1 MNHLILAETQFFA
14 MINGKDNGST
24 ETAYGGFV
32 QEVINLCYGGNDA
45 KHIIV
50 ALAFAEIELQHHPQ
64 NLSVSEENV
73 VTVYIRKALSFIRK
87 MQKIVSASA
96 ITSVPPLTST
106 SETKATVPALQWTG
120 NAVELV
126 ELIYALYATG
136 CINGGK
142 ASLKELAPVL
152 YSFFG
157 VESKDCYRFY
167 TDIKRR
173 KSDSRTYFLEKM
185 QDKLNAKMRH
195 DDELERMKEINECQ
209 TKDKRPDYTVS
220 YPSSF
225 TITLLSAGKPIKI
238 INFASIN
245 Q

>member
-64 NLSVSEENV
+64 NLSASEENV

-87 MQKIVSASA
+87 MQKMVSASA

-142 ASLKELAPVL
+142 AASEG
-152 YSFFG
+152 S
-157 VESKDCYRFY
+157 
-167 TDIKRR
+167 
-173 KSDSRTYFLEKM
+173 TYFTILKSGY
-185 QDKLNAKMRH
+185 QVFQSSPGRIAGTG
-195 DDELERMKEINECQ
+195 IIVP
-209 TKDKRPDYTVS
+209 TVYTGC
-220 YPSSF
+220 F
-225 TITLLSAGKPIKI
+225 LHKSAGL
-238 INFASIN
+238 INGHTN
-245 Q
+245 GTG

>member
-64 NLSVSEENV
+64 NLSASEENV

-87 MQKIVSASA
+87 MQKMVSASA

-195 DDELERMKEINECQ
+195 DDELERMRRNECQ

>member
-73 VTVYIRKALSFIRK
+73 VIVYIRKALSFIRK

-152 YSFFG
+152 YSFS
-157 VESKDCYRFY
+157 VWSPK
-167 TDIKRR
+167 TATASI
-173 KSDSRTYFLEKM
+173 RTS
-185 QDKLNAKMRH
+185 N
-195 DDELERMKEINECQ
+195 
-209 TKDKRPDYTVS
+209 
-220 YPSSF
+220 
-225 TITLLSAGKPIKI
+225 AGKATVAPTSLKRCRT
-238 INFASIN
+238 N
-245 Q
+245 